1 MYIQDYGDFM
11 YFILSKKNILFII
24 ISLILVILFTL
35 YCKTFILANK
45 NTNQGLSFNN
55 GTGNPPSANATSE
68 YLKNFNAYFIDDN
81 LIKNNTKKVYI
92 TFDAG
97 YEAGYMQLYLN
108 H

>member
-1 MYIQDYGDFM
+1 M

-45 NTNQGLSFNN
+45 NTNWGLSFNN

-68 YLKNFNAYFIDDN
+68 YLKNLKG
-81 LIKNNTKKVYI
+81 LIISNI
-92 TFDAG
+92 
-97 YEAGYMQLYLN
+97 
-108 H
+108 